1 LANAKAYQV
10 DNVSTKFN
18 FEATKGIFDG
28 SQTLFIN
35 ANEEKQIIDAVQL
48 AKSNGI
54 KKW

>member
-1 LANAKAYQV
+1 MQIHISPKKQL
-10 DNVSTKFN
+10 N

-35 ANEEKQIIDAVQL
+35 ANEEKIDAVQL

-54 KKW
+54 KM

>member
-10 DNVSTKFN
+10 DKHEKFN

-35 ANEEKQIIDAVQL
+35 ANEET
-48 AKSNGI
+48 NH
-54 KKW
+54 